1 MISLLRFT
9 NFLCEKAH
17 PEKLQRTICDISF
30 SFSTLCGLSLKFSLF
45 SRLNVC
51 VVRDSGFDDIV
62 NLLSLKEH
70 LWLCFIT
77 RLFSKAS
84 NLHDSNLQTYL
95 VLPLWAT
102 AMCLFKSIIFLIFS
116 LHPSRV
122 QVPSRFF
129 RLFSL
134 LFSFWLWVSVL
145 PCKPF
150 SVWVSVCLR
159 KSFCVID
166 PKLQLVTLHLNLIT
180 PSCFDSTC
188 CRNSV
193 GLYDLYVQPSSIQN
207 LVLGLGLTSEWLLR
221 MCLAKLYFLGF

>member
-9 NFLCEKAH
+9 NFLCEK
-17 PEKLQRTICDISF
+17 
-30 SFSTLCGLSLKFSLF
+30 STAREATENHLWYFIFAFNPLRLVTEIFTF

-51 VVRDSGFDDIV
+51 VVRDSGIDDIV

-77 RLFSKAS
+77 YFFSKAS

-129 RLFSL
+129 HLFSL
-134 LFSFWLWVSVL
+134 AFAREHWNSA
-145 PCKPF
+145 C
-150 SVWVSVCLR
+150 VWVSVCLR

-188 CRNSV
+188 GSIWSICAALFNTK
-193 GLYDLYVQPSSIQN
+193 SS
-207 LVLGLGLTSEWLLR
+207 LR
-221 MCLAKLYFLGF
+221 LRLDIRVIVENVSR